1 MTSPQPTPEDNLR
14 FNRECLHRD
23 FLKATHTVTREMM
36 LGFARAIGETN
47 PLFVD
52 EKAASQGPHGDII
65 APPTFVGSF
74 VRLEEPP
81 DLDLRF
87 EGAIY
92 MAGQWVEPLLPIRP
106 GDTITCTARLTDVY
120 RKTGRT
126 GDMAFIVVEHSF
138 HNQHGRLVAR
148 AGRSHVRRR

>member
-1 MTSPQPTPEDNLR
+1 MTAAQPDTQDALE
-14 FNRECLHRD
+14 FNREVIGRD
-23 FLKATHTVTREMM
+23 FYRRTHPVTREMV
-36 LGFARAIGETN
+36 LGFAHAIGETN

-52 EKAASQGPHGDII
+52 EKAASEGPHGDII

-81 DLDLRF
+81 DLNLRF
-87 EGAIY
+87 EGTIY
-92 MAGQWVEPLLPIRP
+92 MAGQWIEPLLPVCP
-106 GDTITCTARLTDVY
+106 GDTLTCTARLTDVY

-126 GDMAFIVVEHSF
+126 GDMVFIVVEHSF
-138 HNQHGRLVAR
+138 HNQHGNLVAR

>member
-1 MTSPQPTPEDNLR
+1 MTAIQPAPEDTLQ
-14 FNRECLHRD
+14 FNREVIGRD
-23 FLKATHTVTREMM
+23 FYKSTHPVTREMV
-36 LGFARAIGETN
+36 LGFSQAIGETN

-52 EKAASQGPHGDII
+52 EKAATRGPHGDII

-74 VRLEEPP
+74 VRLEEPH
-81 DLDLRF
+81 DLNLRF
-87 EGAIY
+87 EGTIY
-92 MAGQWVEPLLPIRP
+92 MAGQWIEPLLPIRP
-106 GDTITCTARLTDVY
+106 GDILTCTAKVTDVY

-138 HNQHGRLVAR
+138 RNQNGDLVAR